1 MQMSPPLTLIL
12 YVILAIATVGLMA
25 VLPLI
30 LAPWEPL
37 IKKKVLFECGQTPL
51 PWREEAFPYEYFP
64 YLIIYI
70 AYAVVGVVVFISS
83 MMLIEMPYIAD
94 RILIVFGS
102 LTIGAFF
109 IGLQL
114 RELKQRI
121 TLQPQESQKQD
132 T

>member
-1 MQMSPPLTLIL
+1 MSPLLILIL
-12 YVILAIATVGLMA
+12 YVILAVATVGLMA

-30 LAPWEPL
+30 LAPWKPL

-70 AYAVVGVVVFISS
+70 AYAVAGVIIFISS
-83 MMLIEMPYIAD
+83 MMLINMPYIAD

-121 TLQPQESQKQD
+121 TPQPQETHKQD